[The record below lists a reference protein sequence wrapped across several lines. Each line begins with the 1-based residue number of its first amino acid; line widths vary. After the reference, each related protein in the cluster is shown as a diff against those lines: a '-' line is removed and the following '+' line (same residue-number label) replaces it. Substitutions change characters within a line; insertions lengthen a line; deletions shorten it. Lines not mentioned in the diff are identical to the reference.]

1 MHHAIGLVELNSI
14 AKGIEVTDVML
25 KSANVE
31 LLSAKT
37 ICPGKYIIMI
47 GGEVAAVNQSVING
61 QQHGEHMTV
70 DSFVLPNVHA
80 SILPALSGVTQ
91 IKDDDKRSI
100 GVVETYSV
108 ATCILAA
115 DRAVK
120 AAHVGLIRI
129 HMAFGIGGKCYFVIN
144 GDVAD
149 IKNAVDVAT
158 QEAGAKGLLVYGSVI
173 AKPHADLWQQLL

>member
-37 ICPGKYIIMI
+37 ICPGKYIIMV
-47 GGEVAAVNQSVING
+47 GGEIAAVKQSVENG
-61 QQHGEHMTV
+61 EMQGAHMAI

-80 SILPALSGVTQ
+80 SILPALSGVTVTERKQ
-91 IKDDDKRSI
+91 SI

-108 ATCILAA
+108 ATCIEAA
-115 DRAVK
+115 DAAIK
-120 AAHVGLIRI
+120 ASNIELLRI
-129 HMAFGIGGKCYFVIN
+129 HMAFGIGGKCYFVVN
-144 GDVAD
+144 GDVSD
-149 IKNAVDVAT
+149 VQSAVTVAS
-158 QEAGAKGLLVYGSVI
+158 QKAGDKGLLVHGSVI
-173 AKPHADLWQQLL
+173 AKPHDELWRQLM